1 MTDHDLRSLLRDQVA
16 DVTTTADLSAGAW
29 RTSRGVRRRRTLG
42 VVAGAAAATLLVV
55 GGIAVLGNES
65 DDTPDPAPP
74 SPTPGV
80 NTTPD
85 GHFRGAPVY
94 WSPSLPEEADLPVMT
109 EGRPPL
115 PEVIDLSAEAT
126 PVEDDPI
133 DRAVAVFGVLD
144 DTSAI
149 RFLLLAPDGT
159 YRTLDLSDV
168 GPDPIVSCCE
178 RPPLRDTMLSP
189 TGEYVLFPQLNSV
202 LVYDLPQREWR
213 TIETGDA
220 DATNAQ
226 WSGPRAIHVARF
238 TGGSGPVFDVVTGEG
253 GFVTDFDLGAN
264 DLDLEEDQSYRFG
277 PARIGPDFRVLQSWG
292 SGAKL
297 PVPDNRPRPE
307 FLVVDKART
316 WILSFTGSP
325 GGDDRWL
332 QCCPVVGWAGDD
344 VALYESRSG
353 TPRIIA
359 WTVGTHRFE
368 TVSTITGF
376 TPGDEVFLGS
386 YADLWR

>member
-168 GPDPIVSCCE
+168 GPDPIVDCCE

-189 TGEYVLFPQLNSV
+189 TGSTS
-202 LVYDLPQREWR
+202 RSRSSTACWSTTCR
-213 TIETGDA
+213 
-220 DATNAQ
+220 NA
-226 WSGPRAIHVARF
+226 
-238 TGGSGPVFDVVTGEG
+238 
-253 GFVTDFDLGAN
+253 
-264 DLDLEEDQSYRFG
+264 
-277 PARIGPDFRVLQSWG
+277 
-292 SGAKL
+292 SGARS
-297 PVPDNRPRPE
+297 RPATPTRRTPSGA
-307 FLVVDKART
+307 ARGPST
-316 WILSFTGSP
+316 WRGS
-325 GGDDRWL
+325 R
-332 QCCPVVGWAGDD
+332 AGR
-344 VALYESRSG
+344 VRC
-353 TPRIIA
+353 
-359 WTVGTHRFE
+359 
-368 TVSTITGF
+368 ST
-376 TPGDEVFLGS
+376 
-386 YADLWR
+386 W